1 MAVAGRPPGGLG
13 SNDDTGLGAPPPAA
27 GSAAEVQLDGLLV
40 PSSAAAEA
48 EAWFWPTAEALT
60 RRLSSVLELA
70 KGALDF
76 RVSGR
81 VGSGGDGGGNVC
93 SSGLGRGGGGGG
105 GGSGSI
111 APGDGGA
118 HEGGLPDGRFWGV
131 PHAPGSNS
139 PVALFRSASPSVQ
152 VKVGGN
158 KGCGSGVWFQVGCG
172 ASQPG

>member
-1 MAVAGRPPGGLG
+1 MVAAWHQDGIVAAAAAVVAVAGRPPGGLG

-81 VGSGGDGGGNVC
+81 VGSGGDGGGIIR
-93 SSGLGRGGGGGG
+93 SSGLGGSGGGGV
-105 GGSGSI
+105 SGSI
-111 APGDGGA
+111 APGGGGA
-118 HEGGLPDGRFWGV
+118 HDGGLPDGRFWGV
-131 PHAPGSNS
+131 PLAPGSNS

-152 VKVGGN
+152 VKVG
-158 KGCGSGVWFQVGCG
+158 
-172 ASQPG
+172 